1 MSNLFSTPKVPT
13 PKAPEPVEQIKQI
26 KVDATE
32 TERKRR
38 RSLIG
43 QGRASTQ
50 LAGLQSAIAAG
61 LKRRLGE

>member
-1 MSNLFSTPKVPT
+1 MSSLFGAA
-13 PKAPEPVEQIKQI
+13 KAKTQGDPEPVESIQQI

-32 TERKRR
+32 AARRRR

-43 QGRASTQ
+43 TGRQSTQ
-50 LAGLQSAIAAG
+50 LAGTQNLLRQG